1 MNREFTWTDPY
12 DDWTDDEID
21 EHFAKL
27 FRQRPGTVAVS
38 LRIAPDLLSR
48 VKRQATRA
56 GVPYQTFM
64 KGVLEAGIARLERRP
79 VKPKRSPRTAA
90 RSR

>member
-27 FRQRPGTVAVS
+27 FRHRPGTVAVS

>member
-1 MNREFTWTDPY
+1 MSAPRTWSDPY
-12 DDWTDDEID
+12 DEMTDEEFDDHIE
-21 EHFAKL
+21 KL
-27 FRQRPGTVAVS
+27 FRAQEQSVAVS

-64 KGVLEAGIARLERRP
+64 KSVLEAGIARLERRP